1 MKEHSAIERYISQ
14 MEDYELYEKVDNVM
28 DLYGYKPENLIQIL
42 HAAQTIFGCVPL
54 ELQRF
59 IADSLDITLSEVS
72 GVVSFYSFFSV
83 TPRGNI
89 RSVSVWEPPA
99 TSEAARGSS
108 TTC

>member
-59 IADSLDITLSEVS
+59 IADSLDITLSED
-72 GVVSFYSFFSV
+72 
-83 TPRGNI
+83 R
-89 RSVSVWEPPA
+89 RPPA
-99 TSEAARGSS
+99 EDAECGSWRHHRRRALHA
-108 TTC
+108 